1 MIPLIVTSL
10 GQKGMD
16 TPKAIYGIIGYP
28 VGHSLSPLLHNTA
41 FEALGV
47 NAEYKLFPLKEDE
60 LKDFFAGLKE
70 KTSPIFGLNVTV
82 PYKEKIIEY
91 MDSLSPYAQKARAVN
106 TIVIARDRMLKGFNT
121 DGAGFLSHLTE
132 LGIPT
137 AGKRIVLLGAGG
149 TARSI
154 ISVLCLLPQRPHSIL
169 VYNHHPEKTHQLIQ
183 DMGQRMDVGV
193 VRPVASVEDLNIELR
208 DARQG
213 ADLLINTTP
222 LGLNKDDPCP
232 VAEGVLHSNLWV
244 YDVIYNP
251 SETLLLKRAKA
262 KGAKTANGL
271 GMLFYQGV
279 LSFEHWADVEL
290 DPKVKNKMRER
301 LLKVQGR
308 PGLKRGP
315 K

>member
-1 MIPLIVTSL
+1 LIVTSL
-10 GQKGMD
+10 GQKGMY
-16 TPKAIYGIIGYP
+16 TPKATYGIIGWP
-28 VGHSLSPLLHNTA
+28 LGHSLSPLLHNTA

-60 LKDFFAGLKE
+60 LQGFFAGLKE
-70 KTSPIFGLNVTV
+70 ESSSIFGLNVTI
-82 PYKEKIIEY
+82 PYKGKVIEY
-91 MDSLSPYAQKARAVN
+91 MDALSPYAQKAMAVN
-106 TIVIARDRMLKGFNT
+106 TIVIASNRMLRGFNT

-154 ISVLCLLPQRPHSIL
+154 LSVLCLIPERPHSIL
-169 VYNHHPEKTHQLIQ
+169 VYNHHPEKTSELIR
-183 DMGQRMDVGV
+183 DLGQRMDVGI
-193 VRPVASVEDLNIELR
+193 VRPVASVGDLNLE
-208 DARQG
+208 G
-213 ADLLINTTP
+213 TDLLINTTP
-222 LGLNKDDPCP
+222 LGLRNDDPCP
-232 VAEGVLHSNLWV
+232 VAEGLLHSNLWV

-262 KGAKTANGL
+262 KGAKTTNGL

-279 LSFEHWADVEL
+279 LSFQHWVDREL

-301 LLKVQGR
+301 LLKAQG
-308 PGLKRGP
+308 GQA
-315 K
+315 